1 MAVQCSVR
9 EPGHMPSFSSCSLK
23 QIVSKSFGTSV
34 NGPAQLEKSL
44 WIGHSTLHAGE
55 RQTWRLRREVRQKN
69 QIDPILP
76 PLLLV
81 LFLWSAFW
89 TVFVADQ
96 FHLICL
102 LIFAIVILGR
112 HAVLFISVSFR
123 CFCLS
128 YSGGLSSAS
137 GFAFR
142 LECLSSC
149 RCFECE
155 IKRRWIPVK
164 KNFLLWRKDWGLCKH
179 LTDSSQWVILA
190 EY

>member
-1 MAVQCSVR
+1 MAVQCSLR
-9 EPGHMPSFSSCSLK
+9 EPGHRPSFSSCSLK
-23 QIVSKSFGTSV
+23 QIISESFGTSV

-44 WIGHSTLHAGE
+44 CIGHSTLHAGE

-69 QIDPILP
+69 QIDPIP
-76 PLLLV
+76 PPV

-164 KNFLLWRKDWGLCKH
+164 KKFPSMKKRLGPM
-179 LTDSSQWVILA
+179 
-190 EY
+190 

>member
-1 MAVQCSVR
+1 MQGRGRHGGSEGR
-9 EPGHMPSFSSCSLK
+9 WGRKTRLIPSSPLPP
-23 QIVSKSFGTSV
+23 T
-34 NGPAQLEKSL
+34 PLPT
-44 WIGHSTLHAGE
+44 STL
-55 RQTWRLRREVRQKN
+55 
-69 QIDPILP
+69 P
-76 PLLLV
+76 LV

-102 LIFAIVILGR
+102 LIFAIVILRR
-112 HAVLFISVSFR
+112 HAVLFIFVSFR

-155 IKRRWIPVK
+155 IKRRWIPVRK
-164 KNFLLWRKDWGLCKH
+164 KFFLLWRKDWGLCKH

>member
-1 MAVQCSVR
+1 MEPASTTFPLCPLKGMVGNHLLIFNWISWVR
-9 EPGHMPSFSSCSLK
+9 ERNICIGYSTPAGSGVAGVEAQWGSEGRWGSKPDPSHFFPQPC
-23 QIVSKSFGTSV
+23 
-34 NGPAQLEKSL
+34 
-44 WIGHSTLHAGE
+44 
-55 RQTWRLRREVRQKN
+55 
-69 QIDPILP
+69 
-76 PLLLV
+76 PLC
-81 LFLWSAFW
+81 LWSAFW

-102 LIFAIVILGR
+102 LISAIVILRR
-112 HAVLFISVSFR
+112 HAVLFIFISFR

-164 KNFLLWRKDWGLCKH
+164 ISFYEEKIGAYVNIP
-179 LTDSSQWVILA
+179 LTAPNELF
-190 EY
+190 

>member
-1 MAVQCSVR
+1 MGSVYGSTSWVR
-9 EPGHMPSFSSCSLK
+9 
-23 QIVSKSFGTSV
+23 QGTFELG
-34 NGPAQLEKSL
+34 NQLFL
-44 WIGHSTLHAGE
+44 QVE
-55 RQTWRLRREVRQKN
+55 RQAWPPVGPEGVEAAH
-69 QIDPILP
+69 QIFPIFLP
-76 PLLLV
+76 YPSA

-102 LIFAIVILGR
+102 LISAIVILR
-112 HAVLFISVSFR
+112 WHAILFIFVSFR

-128 YSGGLSSAS
+128 YSAGLSAAS

-149 RCFECE
+149 LCFECE

-164 KNFLLWRKDWGLCKH
+164 IFFSYEQKIGAHVNIP
-179 LTDSSQWVILA
+179 LTVPSELF
-190 EY
+190 